1 MRGLLTVLPIALVS
15 GVLVASCGSQSSS
28 NTLAQPPG
36 SSVQPLPATSVMGKP
51 VGGAL
56 PPVMPV
62 FVTADQRCP
71 DSGAPTSGGGSDGFA
86 ESGRLEPML
95 GQVLAYGGEH
105 RDEFGTYGLVW
116 HNASDASVLISFTAD
131 VDEHRATLEQL
142 VEYPDELIVCQA
154 ALSGD
159 ANLALQALLVEE
171 LTGRFISIGQG
182 FGSVAIELPTS
193 EKQLAAELTARFGDI
208 VSIKFGDY
216 PVFLDI
222 TPQVPSAIV
231 EVHARNAARSERST

>member
-1 MRGLLTVLPIALVS
+1 LSIALPIALTF
-15 GVLVASCGSQSSS
+15 GFLAASCGDTQSPS
-28 NTLAQPPG
+28 NAAQLPG
-36 SSVQPLPATSVMGKP
+36 TSIQRLPATSLVGKP
-51 VGGAL
+51 VDGAL

-62 FVTADQRCP
+62 FVAADQRCP
-71 DSGAPTSGGGSDGFA
+71 DSAAPTSGVGDGIG

-105 RDEFGTYGLVW
+105 REELGTYGLVW
-116 HNASDASVLISFTAD
+116 RSAGDASVVISFTAH
-131 VDEHRATLEQL
+131 VDAHRSALDQL

-159 ANLALQALLVEE
+159 ANLALQTLLVDE
-171 LTGRFISIGQG
+171 LAGRFVSIGQG
-182 FGSVAIELPTS
+182 FGSVSIGLPTT

-216 PVFLDI
+216 PASFDTFPVGSLCGADVAG
-222 TPQVPSAIV
+222 P
-231 EVHARNAARSERST
+231 AATGCNRP